1 MDKNKFIK
9 EIDDQISEL
18 RELKSILGIKVDRFE
33 GFVVA
38 HRIDLKI
45 GSTKRNYYLYLVL
58 SLVLCGFL
66 YVAGF
71 AQVLEF
77 KFIDLSK
84 AGMLIILATGNV
96 ALAIRYRI
104 DLERLKAIK
113 HLLNLK
119 LLVENESIM
128 SGNTSGGSEA

>member
-18 RELKSILGIKVDRFE
+18 RELKSIFGIKVDRFE
-33 GFVVA
+33 GFVA
-38 HRIDLKI
+38 ADGIDLKI

-84 AGMLIILATGNV
+84 AGLLIILATGNV

>member
-18 RELKSILGIKVDRFE
+18 RELKSIFGIKVDRFE
-33 GFVVA
+33 GFVA
-38 HRIDLKI
+38 ADRIDLKI

-71 AQVLEF
+71 AQMLEF

-84 AGMLIILATGNV
+84 AGLLIILATGNV